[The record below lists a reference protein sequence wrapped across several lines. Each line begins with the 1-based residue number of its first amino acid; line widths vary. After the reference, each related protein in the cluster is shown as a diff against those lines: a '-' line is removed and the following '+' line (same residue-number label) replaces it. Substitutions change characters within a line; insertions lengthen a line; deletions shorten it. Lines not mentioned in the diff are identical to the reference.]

1 MKTEFIQKLLLMLL
15 TWLIQ
20 YLDGY
25 HIRKNGGKKKLD
37 VDAQGPEAITMNTD
51 GKVVE

>member
-25 HIRKNGGKKKLD
+25 HLRKNPVKRN
-37 VDAQGPEAITMNTD
+37 VETAVTMNTE

>member
-25 HIRKNGGKKKLD
+25 HIRKNGGKKKVNVD
-37 VDAQGPEAITMNTD
+37 VQGNTTVTMNTD
-51 GKVVE
+51 GKVV

>member
-25 HIRKNGGKKKLD
+25 HIRKNGGKKKVD
-37 VDAQGPEAITMNTD
+37 VESMNTD
-51 GKVVE
+51 EKVVLR